1 MEIEARVF
9 LRPGDLK
16 GLSDMA
22 FVDIDGFI
30 RSQLLN
36 LVIAVIFGL
45 GVGLIEDVPI
55 DLVPD
60 ALIFGLAIAMVI
72 QEAALVQ
79 RTGVLGGRYEK
90 EMREYTERMLSF
102 FDSKSFWL
110 FGILAIFFV
119 LGMIPLILSERELDA
134 ISVARIFCVA
144 VIITLGVDPILGTLP
159 KKDGTATIGAL
170 VIYALVFHS
179 GLSGY
184 PDLAIQLNSYL
195 GSFSAVTCSSIVLI
209 YLVLSTRWAYIRNL
223 CYGMADGWVE
233 FALYIGI
240 PLLIILQPEIP
251 EFLELVYK
259 IYIGSAG

>member
-60 ALIFGLAIAMVI
+60 ALIFGLAVAMVI

-102 FDSKSFWL
+102 FDSKTFWL
-110 FGILAIFFV
+110 FGILTIFFV
-119 LGMIPLILSERELDA
+119 LGMIPLVLSERELDA

-159 KKDGTATIGAL
+159 KKDGTATIGAPGDL
-170 VIYALVFHS
+170 CIGFPLRPEW
-179 GLSGY
+179 LSG
-184 PDLAIQLNSYL
+184 PGDSTQLLPWVILSGHLLLHCPNLPSPFHQMGIHQEPVLWHGRWL
-195 GSFSAVTCSSIVLI
+195 GRVRPLH
-209 YLVLSTRWAYIRNL
+209 RNPA
-223 CYGMADGWVE
+223 ADNPT
-233 FALYIGI
+233 A
-240 PLLIILQPEIP
+240 
-251 EFLELVYK
+251 
-259 IYIGSAG
+259 